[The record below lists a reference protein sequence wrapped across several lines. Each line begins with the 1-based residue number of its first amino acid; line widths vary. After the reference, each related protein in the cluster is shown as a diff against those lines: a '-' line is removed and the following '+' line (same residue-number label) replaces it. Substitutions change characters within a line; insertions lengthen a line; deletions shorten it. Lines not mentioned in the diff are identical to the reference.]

1 MEWNQVNWVLSFE
14 LIPWAS
20 PRRRKS
26 IFKWSNLLKKIQIVD
41 LHVVVIVNCDLI
53 YAEEI
58 ASKELK
64 TNLVGEALLVIIYWR
79 HGDYFGTE
87 ESVIQKLS
95 TRKTSIVLERHSTPN
110 SSTFVDYSACYTLM
124 AAWRLQICLKFQ
136 FLDSRALGFKLAQ
149 DLEQ

>member
-1 MEWNQVNWVLSFE
+1 MESSKLSFE

-20 PRRRKS
+20 PRRRNS
-26 IFKWSNLLKKIQIVD
+26 ILRSNLAQNHQMVD
-41 LHVVVIVNCDLI
+41 LHVMVVVVNCDLVC
-53 YAEEI
+53 A
-58 ASKELK
+58 KVLK
-64 TNLVGEALLVIIYWR
+64 TVLVGEALLVIIYWR

-124 AAWRLQICLKFQ
+124 AAWRLQFCLKFQ
-136 FLDSRALGFKLAQ
+136 FLDSRTLGFKLAQ
-149 DLEQ
+149 DFQ